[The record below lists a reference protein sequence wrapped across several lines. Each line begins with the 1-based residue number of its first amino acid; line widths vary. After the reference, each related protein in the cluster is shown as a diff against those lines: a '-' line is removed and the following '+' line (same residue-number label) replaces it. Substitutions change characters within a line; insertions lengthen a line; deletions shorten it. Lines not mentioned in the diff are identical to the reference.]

1 MPFSNGS
8 CGDAYYGGMSAA
20 RTLVLAALFVGTLGL
35 SSDGWAQSCVG
46 GQEARQILQQGQ
58 AVPLAEALQRA
69 GISPDQLAGNPQL
82 CQSGGGFAYR
92 IRVYQDGQLSSRTI
106 PAN

>member
-8 CGDAYYGGMSAA
+8 FGGPYSVGMSAA
-20 RTLVLAALFVGTLGL
+20 RILILAALFLAAAGPL
-35 SSDGWAQSCVG
+35 SPSRAQCVG
-46 GQEARQILQQGQ
+46 GQEARQVLEQGQ
-58 AVPLAEALQRA
+58 AVPLPVALQRA

-82 CQSGGGFAYR
+82 CQSGGGFVYR
-92 IRVYQDGQLSSRTI
+92 VQVVENGQVNSVTI

>member
-8 CGDAYYGGMSAA
+8 CGDAYHVGMSAA
-20 RTLVLAALFVGTLGL
+20 RTLILAALFVGTAGL
-35 SSDGWAQSCVG
+35 SSEGWAQNCVG

-82 CQSGGGFAYR
+82 CQSGGGFVYR
-92 IRVYQDGQLSSRTI
+92 VRVYQDGQLSSRAI

>member
-8 CGDAYYGGMSAA
+8 FGGLYSAGMSAA
-20 RTLVLAALFVGTLGL
+20 RILILAALFLAAAGPL
-35 SSDGWAQSCVG
+35 SPSQAQSCVG
-46 GQEARQILQQGQ
+46 RQEARQLIQQGQ
-58 AVPLAEALQRA
+58 AVSLAVALQRA
-69 GISPDQLAGNPQL
+69 GISSDQLAGDPQL

-92 IRVYQDGQLSSRTI
+92 VQVVQDGQVSSVTI